1 VEQSTGGITA
11 GAAAAQSGIAVLAA
25 VNSHTS
31 GLTANQAA
39 IRLAENGPNSIRTH
53 RANGW
58 SVLARQLKNPILL
71 LLLLTAGV
79 SVFFGDVANSLV
91 IGVIL
96 LLSVGLGFFN
106 DYRAERA
113 AEDLHS
119 RVSHRATVVR
129 DGVARDVD
137 VVELVVGDIV
147 RVGLGSV
154 VPADIRLLTATNLQC
169 DESILTGES
178 FAAEKDPAN
187 ANARDSGNAG
197 NPVRSGNSES
207 PRDRAEDPMAS
218 CLFMGTVVQSGTGEG
233 VVIATG
239 AGTAFGGIA
248 VGLGTRQPETD
259 FQRGLRRFSFFLLQV
274 ALGLTSLVFLANLIL
289 GRPLLESLLFS
300 LAIAIGMTPQ
310 LLPAVVSTGL
320 AAGARRLA
328 RKRVLV
334 KRLAAIEDLGDM
346 DVLVTDKT
354 GTLTEGHI
362 DFVKA
367 VSFDTHESDS
377 AVVRLGLLASEADY
391 TKGGSGQAGL
401 SALDAALWSSLDA
414 HKVLPRQAT
423 RLDLVPFDHERRRT
437 TVLVR
442 DDTGGA
448 LIVAKGAPED
458 IYAVCDSVSLEQR
471 AIVDEQFAAG
481 ARVIAVASR
490 TAAAGARSLGA
501 GEEQN
506 LTLRGLLI
514 FHDPPKLSAK
524 RSLHRLA
531 LLGVTVKIATG
542 DNPLVAEKVFADL
555 GMVATGTLLGRDID
569 DMTDADLT
577 HAAETSNI
585 FARVSP
591 EQKARIIRLLRK
603 DGRAVG
609 FLGDGVNDALALHD
623 ADVGIS
629 VNTAVDVA
637 KDAADVL
644 LLDKDLDV
652 LATGVNEGRR
662 IFANTM
668 KYVLMGTSGDF
679 GNMFSAAAG
688 SVVLNF
694 LPMLPGQILLNDLL
708 YDSSQLAIPGDNVD
722 PEQLHRPSHWN
733 ITLIRRFMFVFGPIS
748 SLFDIATFALML
760 LVFHAGESEFQA
772 GWFMESLATETLII
786 FAVRTRRV
794 PFFKSRPS
802 AGLTFAVLGIVAI
815 GCYLPYSPLSSVLG
829 FSPVPAPF
837 FLALAGMTLLYLF
850 IVEMLKKRFFRRTL
864 PATKPRHRGSASR
877 IARRASRF
885 SVGIP
890 SHRNRQKPAGL
901 GRALVHPSGS
911 GRPRKLEAADT

>member
-1 VEQSTGGITA
+1 MAQQEKLLTVQ
-11 GAAAAQSGIAVLAA
+11 AAAGQRIEEVFRALETEAK
-25 VNSHTS
+25 
-31 GLTANQAA
+31 GLTAAEA
-39 IRLAENGPNSIRTH
+39 SGRLAQWGPNSIRSH
-53 RANGW
+53 HANAW

-71 LLLLTAGV
+71 LLFVTAGV
-79 SVFFGDVANSLV
+79 SLFFGDVGNSIV

-96 LLSVGLGFFN
+96 LLSVGLGFYN

-119 RVSHRATVVR
+119 RVSHRATVLR
-129 DGVARDVD
+129 DGAACDID
-137 VVELVVGDIV
+137 VVNIVVGDVV
-147 RVGLGSV
+147 RVGLGAV
-154 VPADIRLLTATNLQC
+154 VPADLRLITATNLQC

-178 FAAEKDPAN
+178 LPSEKDPA
-187 ANARDSGNAG
+187 AVAATDL
-197 NPVRSGNSES
+197 
-207 PRDRAEDPMAS
+207 AEQTS
-218 CLFMGTVVQSGTGEG
+218 CLFMGTVVQAGTGEG

-239 AGTAFGGIA
+239 TRTVFGDIA

-274 ALGLTSLVFLANLIL
+274 ALGLTTLVFVANLL
-289 GRPLLESLLFS
+289 LQRPLLDSLLFS

-320 AAGARRLA
+320 AAGSSRLA

-346 DVLVTDKT
+346 NVLVTDKT

-362 DFVKA
+362 DFVRA
-367 VSFDTHESDS
+367 VSFSVGTPGGLSE
-377 AVVRLGLLASEADY
+377 AEIIRLGMLASEADY
-391 TKGGSGQAGL
+391 AHSGNQQAGL
-401 SALDAALWSSLDA
+401 SVLDAALWSSLDA
-414 HKVLPRQAT
+414 QKLLPLAAT
-423 RLDLVPFDHERRRT
+423 RLGLIPFDHDRRRT

-442 DDTGGA
+442 DSPGDGV
-448 LIVAKGAPED
+448 IISKGAPED
-458 IYAVCDSVSLEQR
+458 VFTVCTDLTPGQR
-471 AIVDEQFAAG
+471 AAVDEQFSFG
-481 ARVIAVASR
+481 ARVIAVATRHVSPQ
-490 TAAAGARSLGA
+490 TQMLYPVDEAG
-501 GEEQN
+501 
-506 LTLRGLLI
+506 LTLQGILV

-524 RSLHRLA
+524 KSLARLA
-531 LLGVTVKIATG
+531 ALGVTVKIATG
-542 DNPLVAEKVFADL
+542 DNHLVAEKVFADL
-555 GMVATGTLLGRDID
+555 GLTATGTLLGRDID
-569 DMTDADLT
+569 ALDDDALT
-577 HAAETSNI
+577 AAAEESNI

-609 FLGDGVNDALALHD
+609 FLGDGVNDALALHA

-629 VNTAVDVA
+629 VHTAVDVA
-637 KDAADVL
+637 KDAADVV

-679 GNMFSAAAG
+679 GNMFSAAIG

-733 ITLIRRFMFVFGPIS
+733 IQFIRRFMFAFGPLS
-748 SLFDIATFALML
+748 SIFDFATFALML
-760 LVFHAGESEFQA
+760 FVFHAGESEFQA

-802 AGLTFAVLGIVAI
+802 AGLTAAVFGIVAI
-815 GCYLPYSPLSSVLG
+815 GCYLPYSPLAGVLG

-837 FLALAGMTLLYLF
+837 FLALVGMTVLYLL
-850 IVEMLKKRFFRRTL
+850 IVETLKKRFFRRKI
-864 PATKPRHRGSASR
+864 PVVQPRHRGRATR
-877 IARRASRF
+877 VARRASRF
-885 SVGIP
+885 SVGAP
-890 SHRNRQKPAGL
+890 VKWLEPTNAQK
-901 GRALVHPSGS
+901 
-911 GRPRKLEAADT
+911 